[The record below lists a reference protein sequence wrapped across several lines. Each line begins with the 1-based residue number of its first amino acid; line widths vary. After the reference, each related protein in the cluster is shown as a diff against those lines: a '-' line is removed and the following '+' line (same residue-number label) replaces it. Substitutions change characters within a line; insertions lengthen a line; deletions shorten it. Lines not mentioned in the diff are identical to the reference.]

1 MILYTIVSIVGCTFA
16 NKFMRDNLRKD
27 TVRTKFSMRCH
38 WLRGNTK
45 FSTNLVYTAV
55 EIIAHQGARTIYV
68 FWPDVGVGGWLAGQ

>member
-1 MILYTIVSIVGCTFA
+1 MIFILITIVGCTFA

-27 TVRTKFSMRCH
+27 TVRTSMRCHWHTKFSSH

-55 EIIAHQGARTIYV
+55 YI
-68 FWPDVGVGGWLAGQ
+68 